1 MIPQESSSRLLM
13 HALRPHYDYFI
24 TAFDIANEVCFLQAL
39 LLWVQMALCSL
50 VHHDAVLEPIIAFA
64 VAEEV
69 RSLQALLLWVQM
81 ALFYWYTMTL
91 FWSPATGAVAK
102 THLRVL
108 MAIKSLYFT
117 FSALQLRNG
126 YPPPASYRY
135 RSASSYPDS
144 AVCSPLQ
151 CFCVKAVH
159 SAQSCA

>member
-1 MIPQESSSRLLM
+1 M
-13 HALRPHYDYFI
+13 
-24 TAFDIANEVCFLQAL
+24 
-39 LLWVQMALCSL
+39 
-50 VHHDAVLEPIIAFA
+50 
-64 VAEEV
+64 
-69 RSLQALLLWVQM
+69 QALLLWVQM

-135 RSASSYPDS
+135 RLTGPYPDS
-144 AVCSPLQ
+144 AVCST
-151 CFCVKAVH
+151 
-159 SAQSCA
+159 

>member
-1 MIPQESSSRLLM
+1 
-13 HALRPHYDYFI
+13 
-24 TAFDIANEVCFLQAL
+24 
-39 LLWVQMALCSL
+39 
-50 VHHDAVLEPIIAFA
+50 
-64 VAEEV
+64 
-69 RSLQALLLWVQM
+69 M

-135 RSASSYPDS
+135 RLASSHPDRCSLRCCQRFQRFCGCS
-144 AVCSPLQ
+144 ACCTVGQENLH
-151 CFCVKAVH
+151 CFM
-159 SAQSCA
+159 SARSWHMNALKLT